1 VTRGTAT
8 GKLVAGHNVDAVI
21 TGHIGRKATKALE
34 EAGIKIYL
42 GATGKVREAIKA
54 FQAGLYG

>member
-1 VTRGTAT
+1 
-8 GKLVAGHNVDAVI
+8 VDAVI

-42 GATGKVREAIKA
+42 GAAGKVREAIKA